1 MGKTAHRALGR
12 LVVRPGPFPH
22 FSLRAP
28 WRDEAG
34 RSLTLLWAAAPILLT
49 LTVSLQFPFHVYM
62 DRYLILAQPAWL
74 LLLAHSLAGPPSDA
88 NHRCGGSLGF
98 LALRLLLLGS
108 LLYGDY
114 HLLRSPPRI
123 QKEDWRAVA
132 AYLNTHA
139 RENELILLR
148 TGHIAI
154 PFHAYPLARRV
165 SIWEINRTARPFADL
180 ASPYPGVWLVYWN
193 TVSKTH
199 IVLHEWVYGPF

>member
-1 MGKTAHRALGR
+1 
-12 LVVRPGPFPH
+12 
-22 FSLRAP
+22 
-28 WRDEAG
+28 
-34 RSLTLLWAAAPILLT
+34 
-49 LTVSLQFPFHVYM
+49 M

-74 LLLAHSLAGPPSDA
+74 LLLAHGLAGPPSNA

-114 HLLRSPPRI
+114 HLLRSPPKI

-139 RENELILLR
+139 KDDELILLR
-148 TGHIAI
+148 SAQIAI
-154 PFHAYPLARRV
+154 PFHTYPLEPRV
-165 SIWEINRTARPFADL
+165 SIWETNRMARPFADL

-193 TVSKTH
+193 AVGKTH
-199 IVLHEWVYGPF
+199 VVLHEWVHPVRFEQVWGSAPLSRQWQQSPMFFLQERVDFPGVTVFHLIRRK